1 MSKLKNTIV
10 KVLEYACIILF
21 LLITIIGLYQVF
33 SRYLFNSPKAWSEE
47 ALSNGFAWMAL
58 LGSALVFGKRDHMRL
73 TFIIA
78 NTSRSTQKK
87 IEILNEIIIFLFS
100 LIVFVLG
107 GIAIFNLT
115 KAQISPA
122 LQWSTGGFYLAIPIC
137 GVLTCIFAIAN
148 ILEIKNDKN
157 FEIEKEEA

>member
-1 MSKLKNTIV
+1 MSNLKNGII
-10 KVLEYACIILF
+10 KVLEYACTFLF
-21 LLITIIGLYQVF
+21 ILITVIGLYQVF
-33 SRYLFNSPKAWSEE
+33 TRYLFNSPKAWSEE

-58 LGSALVFGKRDHMRL
+58 LGTALVFGKRDHMRL

-78 NTSRSTQKK
+78 RAKRETQKK

-100 LIVFVLG
+100 IIVFVFG
-107 GIAIFNLT
+107 GLAIFNLT
-115 KAQISPA
+115 KAQITPA

-137 GVLTCIFAIAN
+137 GILTCIFAVAN
-148 ILEIKNDKN
+148 ILEIKNNEN